1 MKSRWQ
7 GEDVGREGGQAMA
20 TLTYDPTET
29 GG

>member
-7 GEDVGREGGQAMA
+7 GEDVGREGGQAMV
-20 TLTYDPTET
+20 LTSDPTET